1 MGAPPWTCLTW
12 RRRLIGMLPIECRP
26 DAAVSWRRRMVGWSR
41 DRTMGGSLQLAQ
53 GEARFGRVFVSPRM
67 NSRGLGVAPAAWG
80 RGLGNAKLGNLSQER
95 SLDGEPWRWTV
106 SGRSVFEPKQ
116 RNSGGGSGRRK
127 RLSDGLVDHAR
138 PSMGIAQCQGRRGR
152 STRHLRAD
160 HWLLSL

>member
-1 MGAPPWTCLTW
+1 VAGHLASRSIRAIAAILLEDLTAVMPWTSLCAYGEYAATCGAPDSGGMQLRIEICSRQLSCCPDAESAEGGVGAPPWTCLTS

-80 RGLGNAKLGNLSQER
+80 RG
-95 SLDGEPWRWTV
+95 
-106 SGRSVFEPKQ
+106 SGQ
-116 RNSGGGSGRRK
+116 R
-127 RLSDGLVDHAR
+127 
-138 PSMGIAQCQGRRGR
+138 
-152 STRHLRAD
+152 
-160 HWLLSL
+160 